1 MTVVGGQ
8 YECPSGPQYFVSI
21 AKASKTAG
29 VPNMVVG
36 NFVVAEKRQPEQKL
50 GFCSDLGKKNPQ
62 PLSWLQRGRVPHPK
76 KSALFTQ
83 NSS

>member
-1 MTVVGGQ
+1 MGSFQAHFFDLPQLWLLGDE

-50 GFCSDLGKKNPQ
+50 SFCSDLGKKNPN
-62 PLSWLQRGRVPHPK
+62 L
-76 KSALFTQ
+76 
-83 NSS
+83 